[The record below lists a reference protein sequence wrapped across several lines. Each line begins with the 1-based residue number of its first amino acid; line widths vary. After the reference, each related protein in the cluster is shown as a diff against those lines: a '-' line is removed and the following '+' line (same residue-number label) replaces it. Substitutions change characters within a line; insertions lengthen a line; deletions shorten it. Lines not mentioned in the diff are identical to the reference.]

1 MSVLERFL
9 CHLFICENIVMEYM
23 PISGAINLIL
33 KVVKSFSTGEGLCF
47 HCVTIYR
54 RDGFRL

>member
-1 MSVLERFL
+1 
-9 CHLFICENIVMEYM
+9 MEYM